1 MIDSTTC
8 VLAGDIGG
16 TNTRLAGFNV
26 CGQQLEKLAKASYP
40 SQQYASLQDVIA
52 VFQGTHQHTLKAAC
66 FGVAGPVHQQ
76 VAKITNLPWQISA
89 TNIAESLS
97 LSRVSLLNDLE
108 ATAWGLRTLKAEDFH
123 TLQQGGDEA
132 AGNTAIIAAGTG
144 LGEAGMYFDG
154 EQYHPFACEGGHTDF
169 SPQTE
174 LDMALLR
181 YLAREHEHVSW
192 ERVVSGSGLVSMH
205 ECLCQLRQ
213 REIPD
218 WLQQMMREGDP
229 AAAISEAAQQG
240 RDAICVEALNMF
252 VHLYGVEAGNLA
264 LKLMATGGFYIAG
277 GIAPRIL
284 QQLQSGVFMEA
295 FLAKGRMRGLLER
308 VPVRVVLNDEAGLQ
322 GAAFFAASGSSCRR
336 DYE

>member
-1 MIDSTTC
+1 MTDSTTC

-16 TNTRLAGFNV
+16 TNTRLAVFNV
-26 CGQQLEKLAKASYP
+26 AGQHLETLAKTSYP
-40 SQQYASLQDVIA
+40 SQQYASLQEVIA
-52 VFQGTHQHTLKAAC
+52 VFQRTHQHTLQAAC

-76 VAKITNLPWQISA
+76 EAKITNLPWHISA
-89 TNIAESLS
+89 TNIAESLP

-108 ATAWGLRTLKAEDFH
+108 ATAWGLRTLNTEDFH
-123 TLQQGGDEA
+123 TLQQGADDA
-132 AGNTAIIAAGTG
+132 SGNVAIISAGTG
-144 LGEAGMYFDG
+144 LGEAGLYFDG
-154 EQYHPFACEGGHTDF
+154 QQYHPFACEGGHTDF

-213 REIPD
+213 RKSPD
-218 WLQQMMREGDP
+218 WLQQAMREGDP

-240 RDAICVEALNMF
+240 RDALCVEALEMF

-264 LKLMATGGFYIAG
+264 LKLMATGGLYIAG

-284 QQLQSGVFMEA
+284 QPMQSGAFMAA
-295 FLAKGRMRGLLER
+295 FLAKGRMRNLLER
-308 VPVRVVLNDEAGLQ
+308 IPVRIVLNDETGLQ
-322 GAAFFAASGSSCRR
+322 GAAFFAASINT
-336 DYE
+336 